1 MKLSIPEALKSELPQ
16 TTFGKVLGVTPVV
29 MTVVATLLAGLAS
42 GEMTRA
48 QYARSLAAQQ
58 QSKAGDQWSFFQA
71 KRLRSAL
78 QRSSLDLLQN
88 TALTRPVSQATVEGV
103 LAGTEAT
110 SFLQSAGGKAALDV
124 LESGHLPVGLPV
136 AIEIPQ
142 IKEVVRAIEESKPD
156 TEITALVIPLQ
167 DPAITEWLRTAREQ
181 VSKLEVS
188 LAPINGAIDQLEA
201 QASRKEA
208 AQQRSPA
215 IPSRARDITAARL
228 RYNVLRYD
236 AEARLNQSVANLYEL
251 QVRKSNLKA
260 ERHHRRS
267 QRFFL
272 GMLAAQAAVIIA
284 TFSLAARNK
293 NLMWA
298 IAAAAGLIA
307 VGFAIYV
314 FLYV

>member
-1 MKLSIPEALKSELPQ
+1 MKISIPEALKSELPQ
-16 TTFGKVLGVTPVV
+16 TFFGKVLGVTPVV

-48 QYARSLAAQQ
+48 QYSRSLAAQQ
-58 QSKAGDQWSFFQA
+58 QSKAGDQWNFFQA

-78 QRSSLDLLQN
+78 QRSTHDLLQS
-88 TALTRPVSQATVEGV
+88 TAPTRPIEKVALEAFPGGPALKTLLDSPPGHNAS
-103 LAGTEAT
+103 LA
-110 SFLQSAGGKAALDV
+110 LQSGRLPQTSITTELPKEVIAALKAV
-124 LESGHLPVGLPV
+124 
-136 AIEIPQ
+136 
-142 IKEVVRAIEESKPD
+142 EESKPES
-156 TEITALVIPLQ
+156 EIANLV
-167 DPAITEWLRTAREQ
+167 
-181 VSKLEVS
+181 
-188 LAPINGAIDQLEA
+188 APIDEASIDQLLRKA
-201 QASRKEA
+201 KDDVASRDASLSPINA
-208 AQQRSPA
+208 AVDQIESLVAASEPEKSRT
-215 IPSRARDITAARL
+215 PSGFSLTRDVTAARL
-228 RYNVLRYD
+228 RYSIARYD
-236 AEARLNQSVANLYEL
+236 TESRLNQTIANLHEL

-293 NLMWA
+293 NVMWG